1 MCIIFIVITGFL
13 SVSFFS
19 SGDMLF
25 ALLSGLVCTV
35 LLGFFIRNLVTNSAC
50 LFGKKTDCG
59 KKK

>member
-1 MCIIFIVITGFL
+1 VITGFL

-25 ALLSGLVCTV
+25 AALSGLVCSV
-35 LLGFFIRNLVTNSAC
+35 LLIFFIRNLVTNSAC

-59 KKK
+59 EKKV